1 MLDDAILSREAALIF
16 QYCLGFEPDGGK
28 LTQWKGYATDS
39 QGSIKELTII
49 IPNKFPELPP
59 QAYLPDNTHHPSVTD
74 KGQVMTK
81 SVTRWRSS
89 MHVYQVVKEAQSVIR
104 TGSFRNGQA
113 TVSSDH
119 HSDALKRQIS
129 TLKGQLNSKKDE
141 FHQLQNQPVNIPD
154 KEQTQKEIAEE
165 SMLNIENDLYELEE
179 SFDSL
184 EIDSIVFAKKFIKLQ
199 KRYHMFKITAN

>member
-16 QYCLGFEPDGGK
+16 QYCLGFEPAGGK
-28 LTQWKGYATDS
+28 LTQWKGYSTDA

-59 QAYLPDNTHHPSVTD
+59 QAYLPDGTQHPSVAD

-81 SVTRWRSS
+81 SITRWRSS
-89 MHVYQVVKEAQSVIR
+89 MHVYQVIKEAQSVIR
-104 TGSFRNGQA
+104 TGAFRNGQVTA
-113 TVSSDH
+113 SSDH
-119 HSDALKRQIS
+119 HSDALKRQIGS
-129 TLKGQLNSKKDE
+129 LKGQLNSKKSE
-141 FHQLQNQPVNIPD
+141 FQQLKDQPVNIPD

-199 KRYHMFKITAN
+199 KRYHMFKSTTN

>member
-16 QYCLGFEPDGGK
+16 QYSLGFEPDGAK

-59 QAYLPDNTHHPSVTD
+59 QAYLPDNTQHPSVSE

-81 SVTRWRSS
+81 SIIRWRSS
-89 MHVYQVVKEAQSVIR
+89 MHVYQVIKEAQSVIR
-104 TGSFRNGQA
+104 TGSFRNGHA
-113 TVSSDH
+113 TVSSDN
-119 HSDALKRQIS
+119 HSDALKRQIG
-129 TLKGQLNSKKDE
+129 TLKSQLGSKKE
-141 FHQLQNQPVNIPD
+141 ELQQLKNQPLNIPNT
-154 KEQTQKEIAEE
+154 EQTQKEVAEE
-165 SMLNIENDLYELEE
+165 SVLNIENDLFELEE

-184 EIDSIVFAKKFIKLQ
+184 AIDSIVFAKKFIKLQ
-199 KRYHMFKITAN
+199 KRYHMFKSAN